1 MLNKKKLENLDKK
14 TVESFG
20 DEWSKFDQ
28 SGLSEE
34 EGKKIFDK
42 YFSIFPWDSLPKN
55 STGFDMGCG
64 SGRWAYFVA
73 SRVSHL
79 HCIDPSNAIN
89 IAKVKLNKFKN
100 LEFHQL
106 SLDKVEIDYQ
116 SQDFGYSLGV
126 LHHVPD
132 TQEAIKSCSK
142 LLKKGAPLLL
152 YLYYSF
158 DNRPWWFFWI
168 WKITDILRKFIC
180 HLPPKLK
187 VLTTD
192 LIACLVYFPIARICK
207 ILEKLKINTNKV
219 PLSFYKNQSFY
230 TMRTDSRDRFGTIL
244 EKRFSQS
251 EIKQMMERAN
261 LVDVKFSKNE
271 PFWCAVG
278 IKK

>member
-1 MLNKKKLENLDKK
+1 MQNLDKK

-28 SGLSEE
+28 SGMSEE
-34 EGKKIFDK
+34 EGKEIFDK
-42 YFSIFPWDSLPKN
+42 YFSIFPWNILPKN

-79 HCIDPSNAIN
+79 HCVDPSNAIN
-89 IAKVKLNKFKN
+89 VARIKLKNFKN
-100 LEFHQL
+100 LEFHQS
-106 SLDKVEIDYQ
+106 SLDTVEINEQ

-132 TQEAIKSCSK
+132 TQKAIKSCSK
-142 LLKKGAPLLL
+142 LLKKGAPFLL
-152 YLYYSF
+152 YIYYAF
-158 DNRPWWFFWI
+158 DNRPWWFFWL
-168 WKITDILRKFIC
+168 WKVTDILRRFISR
-180 HLPPKLK
+180 LSPKLK
-187 VLTTD
+187 ILLTD
-192 LIACLVYFPIARICK
+192 LIAYLIYFPIARTYK
-207 ILEKLKINTNKV
+207 ILEKLKINTRKL
-219 PLSFYKNQSFY
+219 PLSFYKDQSLY

-244 EKRFSQS
+244 EKRFSKS
-251 EIKQMMERAN
+251 EIKEMMENAD
-261 LVDVKFSKNE
+261 LVDIKFSANE

>member
-1 MLNKKKLENLDKK
+1 MQNLDKK

-28 SGLSEE
+28 SGMSEE
-34 EGKKIFDK
+34 EGKEIFDK
-42 YFSIFPWDSLPKN
+42 YFSIFPWNILPKN

-79 HCIDPSNAIN
+79 HCVDPSNAIN
-89 IAKVKLNKFKN
+89 VAKTKLRNFKN
-100 LEFHQL
+100 LEFHQS
-106 SLDKVEIDYQ
+106 SLDRVEINEQ

-132 TQEAIKSCSK
+132 TQKAIKSCSK
-142 LLKKGAPLLL
+142 LLKKGAPFLL
-152 YLYYSF
+152 YIYYAF
-158 DNRPWWFFWI
+158 DNRPWWFFWL
-168 WKITDILRKFIC
+168 WKVTDILRRFISR
-180 HLPPKLK
+180 LPPKLK
-187 VLTTD
+187 ILLTD
-192 LIACLVYFPIARICK
+192 LIAYLIYFPVARTYK
-207 ILEKLKINTNKV
+207 ILEKLKINTRML
-219 PLSFYKNQSFY
+219 PLSFYKDQSLY

-244 EKRFSQS
+244 EKRFSKS
-251 EIKQMMERAN
+251 EIKEMMENAD
-261 LVDVKFSKNE
+261 LVDIKFSTNE

>member
-1 MLNKKKLENLDKK
+1 LQNLDKK

-28 SGLSEE
+28 SGMSEE
-34 EGKKIFDK
+34 EGKEIFDK
-42 YFSIFPWDSLPKN
+42 YFSIFPWNILPKN

-79 HCIDPSNAIN
+79 HCVDPSNAIN
-89 IAKVKLNKFKN
+89 VARIKLKNFKN
-100 LEFHQL
+100 LEFHQS
-106 SLDKVEIDYQ
+106 SLDTVEINEQ

-132 TQEAIKSCSK
+132 TQKAIKSCSK
-142 LLKKGAPLLL
+142 LLKKGAPFLL
-152 YLYYSF
+152 YIYYAF
-158 DNRPWWFFWI
+158 DNRPWWFFWL
-168 WKITDILRKFIC
+168 WKVTDILRRFISR
-180 HLPPKLK
+180 LSPKLK
-187 VLTTD
+187 ILLTD
-192 LIACLVYFPIARICK
+192 LIAYLIYFPVARTYK
-207 ILEKLKINTNKV
+207 ILEKLKINTRKL
-219 PLSFYKNQSFY
+219 PLSFYKDQSLY

-244 EKRFSQS
+244 EKRFSKS
-251 EIKQMMERAN
+251 EIKEMMENAD
-261 LVDVKFSKNE
+261 LVDIKFSANE

>member
-1 MLNKKKLENLDKK
+1 MQNLDKK

-28 SGLSEE
+28 SGMSEE
-34 EGKKIFDK
+34 EGKEIFDK
-42 YFSIFPWDSLPKN
+42 YFSIFPWNILPKN

-79 HCIDPSNAIN
+79 HCVDPSNAIN
-89 IAKVKLNKFKN
+89 VAKTKLRNFKN
-100 LEFHQL
+100 LEFHQS
-106 SLDKVEIDYQ
+106 SLDIVEIDEQ

-132 TQEAIKSCSK
+132 TQKAIKSCSK
-142 LLKKGAPLLL
+142 LLKKGAPFLL
-152 YLYYSF
+152 YIYYAF
-158 DNRPWWFFWI
+158 DNRPWWFFWL
-168 WKITDILRKFIC
+168 WKVTDILRRFISR
-180 HLPPKLK
+180 LPPKLK
-187 VLTTD
+187 ILLTD
-192 LIACLVYFPIARICK
+192 LIAYLIYFPVARTYK
-207 ILEKLKINTNKV
+207 ILEKLKINTRML
-219 PLSFYKNQSFY
+219 PLSFYKDQSLY

-244 EKRFSQS
+244 EKRFSKS
-251 EIKQMMERAN
+251 EIKEMMENAD
-261 LVDVKFSKNE
+261 LVDIKFSTNE